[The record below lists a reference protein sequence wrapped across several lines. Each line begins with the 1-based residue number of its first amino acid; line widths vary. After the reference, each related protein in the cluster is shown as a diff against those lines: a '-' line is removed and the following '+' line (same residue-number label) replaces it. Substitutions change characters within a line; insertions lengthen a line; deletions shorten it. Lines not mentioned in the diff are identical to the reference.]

1 MISLAESEVTKR
13 LGSFAALFAVPTMIG
28 GYLRHELPPHSGTG
42 LGLWLSGVH
51 RRDAPRGHL
60 PLLAVPQGRMAMMV
74 IIEASMPLESGWMT
88 ENDSTG
94 AAATVDGHVS
104 IAASR
109 GGASG
114 DSGTFF

>member
-1 MISLAESEVTKR
+1 
-13 LGSFAALFAVPTMIG
+13 
-28 GYLRHELPPHSGTG
+28 
-42 LGLWLSGVH
+42 
-51 RRDAPRGHL
+51 
-60 PLLAVPQGRMAMMV
+60 MMV

-88 ENDSTG
+88 ENDSTE